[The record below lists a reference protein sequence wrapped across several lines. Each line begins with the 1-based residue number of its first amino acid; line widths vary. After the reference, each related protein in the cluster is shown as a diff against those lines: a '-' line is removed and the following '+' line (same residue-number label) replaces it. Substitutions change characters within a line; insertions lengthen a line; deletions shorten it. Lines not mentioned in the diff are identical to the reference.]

1 MSQDKTATD
10 QQNKIRSILENL
22 TKEEQQFLS
31 RVVSAEREKLYM
43 QRPRGINEELWRALT
58 ETIK

>member
-1 MSQDKTATD
+1 MNQDKAATE
-10 QQNKIRSILENL
+10 QQNKIRLLLENL

-31 RVVSAEREKLYM
+31 GVVVAEREKLHM
-43 QRPRGINEELWRALT
+43 QKPRGINEELWRVLT